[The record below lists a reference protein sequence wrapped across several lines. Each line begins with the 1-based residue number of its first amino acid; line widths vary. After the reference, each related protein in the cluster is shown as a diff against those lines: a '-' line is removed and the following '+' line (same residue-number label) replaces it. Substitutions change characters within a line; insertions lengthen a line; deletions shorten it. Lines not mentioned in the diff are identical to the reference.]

1 LTANT
6 GLDAMIDKNIR
17 NKVTMSEYL
26 KRVSLE
32 ELRKTL

>member
-6 GLDAMIDKNIR
+6 GLDAMIDKNIS